1 MAFFGNRGRNHS
13 RRKNEIRGHK
23 VLRKQSKAYD
33 KKLALEASNTTSLQ
47 ETPCLPPS
55 EFENQK
61 IHAPAEESPH
71 QSALNERFQ
80 RLLKLKAPSQR
91 ISFGVSHRKTTSK

>member
-55 EFENQK
+55 E
-61 IHAPAEESPH
+61 SPH

>member
-23 VLRKQSKAYD
+23 VLRK
-33 KKLALEASNTTSLQ
+33 TTSLQ